1 MPESAQKKR
10 NYEINNVLERILDQ
24 NPQIVISRIEL
35 FTEVYYPIAILEI
48 EMNETTFEDFD
59 LIPLSILR
67 FVDAGVTTAGE
78 IAGLMGL
85 SPGYVQKLLD
95 LLMGYGY
102 LGGNGLTPLGA
113 KSLEMEKKISR
124 NKVRQKFQADALT
137 GDLLHIG
144 QQPMDI
150 DLIGKD
156 RTIRNIAHMPH
167 IEGISMEYLNRQFR
181 EGKLTDYKKYRG
193 DILNANV
200 EQILRVECVDLQ
212 YVKAYLIKMQGV
224 PVPFIITNQYD
235 SSKKDF
241 KERFAWQPI
250 RMPDPRAYSEYGFDR
265 RIQCYSEES
274 VKAVENL
281 YSLVC
286 RRIVDID
293 EKAIR
298 DILEKIYPFRFDTMD
313 ISTGRLL
320 NGIPEQIAV
329 YVNDTS
335 FPVWDSFVFR
345 FLSKYDP
352 VRGYFCTHSR
362 LMGLFVRFESQNA
375 AVRKAAKAVQR
386 AVKKYGRKELAA
398 YLREQCGREDLDLKK
413 IPELT
418 EAFAQT
424 RAEM

>member
-181 EGKLTDYKKYRG
+181 EGKLTSAEECSFLRLHRRKPALGRG
-193 DILNANV
+193 
-200 EQILRVECVDLQ
+200 RSQ
-212 YVKAYLIKMQGV
+212 YGRTAAGGGQCPGGWVY
-224 PVPFIITNQYD
+224 
-235 SSKKDF
+235 
-241 KERFAWQPI
+241 
-250 RMPDPRAYSEYGFDR
+250 YGFFQRLSERNRSGRIECFR
-265 RIQCYSEES
+265 R
-274 VKAVENL
+274 A
-281 YSLVC
+281 
-286 RRIVDID
+286 
-293 EKAIR
+293 
-298 DILEKIYPFRFDTMD
+298 
-313 ISTGRLL
+313 
-320 NGIPEQIAV
+320 
-329 YVNDTS
+329 
-335 FPVWDSFVFR
+335 
-345 FLSKYDP
+345 
-352 VRGYFCTHSR
+352 
-362 LMGLFVRFESQNA
+362 
-375 AVRKAAKAVQR
+375 KAASMYCPGIIKGTENSDFRRQHQR
-386 AVKKYGRKELAA
+386 RRY
-398 YLREQCGREDLDLKK
+398 CD
-413 IPELT
+413 
-418 EAFAQT
+418 
-424 RAEM
+424 